1 MAAGLERPFQK
12 PSLDQLLVNPD
23 CNLIM
28 PEKMNP
34 RHKDSIRRRKILLE

>member
-1 MAAGLERPFQK
+1 MAAGLECPLQK

-28 PEKMNP
+28 PEKLNA
-34 RHKDSIRRRKILLE
+34 RHKDSVRSRKILLE